1 VTNAWGVVNLKDFK
15 WAIVTGGSSGI
26 GREFV
31 LELSRRKLN
40 VIATG
45 RDEKRL
51 KQLADEVKEKFKT
64 QVHTFVVDLSS
75 PQKVK
80 RFIEEVSSFEIDLLV
95 NNAGFGLYGEFVK
108 LDSEEIEN
116 MIEVNVKALTVLSHH
131 FAKQMVQRRRGGII
145 NVSSIAGYMPL
156 AYFNAYSAT
165 KAYVY
170 YLSLALWAELKKYN
184 VHVLCVA
191 PGPTRT
197 RFFERAFKDQSF
209 RTFGKL
215 MDPKQV
221 AFGAIE
227 AFEKRKPIYIPAFK
241 NRLIS
246 FAAKKLLPDRLL
258 ARFTAG

>member
-1 VTNAWGVVNLKDFK
+1 MGVMNLKDFN

-31 LELSRRKLN
+31 LELSRRGLN

-45 RDEKRL
+45 KNEERL
-51 KQLADEVKEKFKT
+51 KQLADEVKEEFKT
-64 QVHTFVVDLSS
+64 EIHTFVVDLSS
-75 PQKVK
+75 PRDVE
-80 RFIEEVSSFEIDLLV
+80 RFIKGVSSFEIDLLV

-108 LDSEEIEN
+108 LDLKEIED
-116 MIEVNVKALTVLSHH
+116 MIEVNVKALTTLSHH

-145 NVSSIAGYMPL
+145 NVSSIAGYMPV

-170 YLSLALWAELKKYN
+170 NLSLALWAELRKYN
-184 VHVLCVA
+184 VHVLCVS

-197 RFFERAFKDQSF
+197 RFFERAFKDQNV

-215 MDPKQV
+215 MDPRQV
-221 AFGAIE
+221 AIGAIE
-227 AFEKRKPIYIPAFK
+227 AFEKKRPIYVPAFK
-241 NRLIS
+241 NKLIS
-246 FAAKKLLPDRLL
+246 FVAKKLLPDKLL

>member
-1 VTNAWGVVNLKDFK
+1 MNLKDFK

-31 LELSRRKLN
+31 LELSRKGLN

-45 RDEKRL
+45 RNEERL
-51 KQLADEVKEKFKT
+51 KQLADEVKEEFKT
-64 QVHTFVVDLSS
+64 EIHTFVVDLSS
-75 PQKVK
+75 PQEVE
-80 RFIEEVSSFEIDLLV
+80 RFIDEVSNFEIDLLV

-108 LDSEEIEN
+108 LDLKEMES

-156 AYFNAYSAT
+156 AYFNAYGAT

-170 YLSLALWAELKKYN
+170 NLSLALWAELRKYN

-197 RFFERAFKDQSF
+197 RFFERAFKDRSF

-221 AFGAIE
+221 ALGAIE
-227 AFEKRKPIYIPAFK
+227 AFEKKKPVYVASFK
-241 NRLIS
+241 NKLVS
-246 FAAKKLLPDRLL
+246 FVTRKILPDRFI
-258 ARFTAG
+258 ARLTAGQ

>member
-1 VTNAWGVVNLKDFK
+1 MKDFK

-31 LELSRRKLN
+31 LELSRKGLN

-45 RDEKRL
+45 RNEERL
-51 KQLADEVKEKFKT
+51 RQLADEVKEEFKT
-64 QVHTFVVDLSS
+64 EIHTFVVDLSS
-75 PQKVK
+75 PQEVK
-80 RFIEEVSSFEIDLLV
+80 RFIDQVSNFEIDLLV

-108 LDSEEIEN
+108 LDLKEIED

-131 FAKQMVQRRRGGII
+131 FSKQMVQRRRGGII

-170 YLSLALWAELKKYN
+170 NLSLALWAELRKYN
-184 VHVLCVA
+184 VHVLCVS

-221 AFGAIE
+221 ALGAIE
-227 AFEKRKPIYIPAFK
+227 AFEKNEPVYVPSFK
-241 NRLIS
+241 NKLVS
-246 FAAKKLLPDRLL
+246 FVARKILPDRFI
-258 ARFTAG
+258 ARLTAGQ